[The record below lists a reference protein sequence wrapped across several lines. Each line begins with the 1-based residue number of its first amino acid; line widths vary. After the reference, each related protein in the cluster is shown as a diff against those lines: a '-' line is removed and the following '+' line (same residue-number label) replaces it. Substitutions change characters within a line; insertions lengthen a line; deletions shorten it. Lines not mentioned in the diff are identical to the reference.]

1 MGKKL
6 KKKEPKKNKSSQNNY
21 ESRGIDWGLGIR
33 SSSDSESFQNE
44 DELSGM
50 NLVSSDFPAIYPF
63 GKDESDSETTEF
75 GLMGEQE
82 SYQIEAEFKRLSDKI
97 RDQQDLL
104 NKRECDFKEEDTKL
118 KTQLEVG
125 NKVRKLFMD
134 KYQKLQDEVTSLRD
148 EVNERTTAIKK
159 LRDRSSYYES
169 LEATIHS
176 LKEDLEES
184 KKQNKDLLQTIEKQ
198 VNEVISLK
206 YQLECTFRI
215 RQMQQDLNEE
225 QEKEILKL
233 RERME
238 EGRKSEEILKKQCL
252 EKEEQLQVEVN
263 ILKGKLE
270 EKDKLL

>member
-6 KKKEPKKNKSSQNNY
+6 KKKAPKKKKSSQKNY
-21 ESRGIDWGLGIR
+21 DSGRIDWGLGIR
-33 SSSDSESFQNE
+33 SSSDLESDSESFQNK

-63 GKDESDSETTEF
+63 GKDESDSETTKF

-82 SYQIEAEFKRLSDKI
+82 SYQLEAEFKRLSNKI

-104 NKRECDFKEEDTKL
+104 NKRECDFKEEATKL
-118 KTQLEVG
+118 KTQIEVE

-148 EVNERTTAIKK
+148 EVNERTTTIKK

-169 LEATIHS
+169 LEATIRS

-184 KKQNKDLLQTIEKQ
+184 KKQNKDLLQTIENQ
-198 VNEVISLK
+198 VNEAISLK
-206 YQLECTFRI
+206 SQLECAFII
-215 RQMQQDLNEE
+215 RQMQ
-225 QEKEILKL
+225 
-233 RERME
+233 
-238 EGRKSEEILKKQCL
+238 
-252 EKEEQLQVEVN
+252 
-263 ILKGKLE
+263 
-270 EKDKLL
+270 